1 MQRKGTKQIGCD
13 KNTNTCNGK
22 TTKLEI
28 NRRNETKK
36 GKKQML
42 TDCPFCT
49 PEQLQ
54 MQDPKSSQSTQE
66 TPQTQKHRP
75 CTQTTSKD
83 ARGSEIQS
91 DRNFTNI

>member
-1 MQRKGTKQIGCD
+1 MQRKRTKQIGCD

-49 PEQLQ
+49 PEQL
-54 MQDPKSSQSTQE
+54 
-66 TPQTQKHRP
+66 
-75 CTQTTSKD
+75 
-83 ARGSEIQS
+83 
-91 DRNFTNI
+91 